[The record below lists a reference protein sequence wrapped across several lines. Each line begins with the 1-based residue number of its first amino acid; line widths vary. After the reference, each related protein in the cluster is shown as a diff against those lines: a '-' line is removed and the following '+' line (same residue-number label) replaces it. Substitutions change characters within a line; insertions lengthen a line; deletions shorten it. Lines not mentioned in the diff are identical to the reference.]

1 MAAIDDLIAQID
13 DPSLRARIEREVAE
27 LQRTRKFG
35 LVFEQHLPE
44 LLPVYSAKPQRGDTV
59 ARRRGSLSE
68 TWLVLRVERDQLHG
82 VKRGAKEPETL
93 SIRDVVVVRQ
103 FGDPIFPSLMA
114 MGRVQNGSAEGPWHT
129 LIEADNY
136 HALQLLEYLYA
147 GQVDCIYID
156 PPYNTGARDWKY
168 NNDYV
173 DANDAWRH
181 SKWLAMMRRRLAIAS
196 RLLKVDGVLIVTIDE
211 HEVHHLGMLL
221 EDLFPRHLRHV
232 VSIVIN
238 PKGTGKHNFARVDEY
253 AIFVVPALGRSVI
266 KGAGVPGV
274 ITPEDIEED
283 SDDVD
288 DEGEIDLEEENGDT
302 EATSDNPFPEDE
314 IDQWEL
320 RHARRRGSE
329 SSYRP
334 QRPNQFYALYIDE
347 RARKVVKAGTS
358 LPPDAKPSHRKVDG
372 LRPIYPIDAE
382 GHERCWR
389 VIPDK
394 MNEFIRDKR
403 VVLGKYNSERD
414 SWTVNV
420 WYRRSVSKKLKTVW
434 WETRHDAGT
443 HGTTLLYKMLGR
455 RGAFP
460 FPKSLYAV
468 RDCLAAVVRDRPNAL
483 IVDFFAGSGTTLHAT
498 ALLNRADNGKRRCI
512 LVTNNEV
519 SEKQAAVLAKKGFSP
534 SDEEWA
540 KHGICRSVAIPR
552 CLAAITGKRP
562 DGQDVNV
569 ECLTGR
575 FRRVT
580 APRSIRQVTLGNGD
594 FASTALRKELVAL
607 VGLTQSKVTGEPW
620 HIEEGKE
627 TAILWDIESTSEFAK
642 ALKDGASSVKTV
654 LVPSD
659 RRHFNAIKETLQSL
673 LPPRESVEEETLP
686 MSDGFAEN
694 FEYFQLDFLD
704 KNQVALKQRFHEILP
719 LLWMRAGC
727 VGPRPGRPARK
738 PNPPY
743 LIAEHGNFA
752 VLLDEMHFR
761 VFKKELTTTRDVLSH
776 VFIVT
781 DSHEAF
787 EEMAVQLS
795 VPRVIQLYRDYLE
808 NFMINKGERA

>member
-1 MAAIDDLIAQID
+1 MAAIDDLVAQIED
-13 DPSLRARIEREVAE
+13 ASLRARIESEVAE
-27 LQRTRKFG
+27 LQRVRKFG

-44 LLPVYSAKPQRGDTV
+44 VVPVHSAKPARGDLV
-59 ARRRGSLSE
+59 ARRAGALTE
-68 TWLVLRVERDQLHG
+68 TWLVLKVERDEVIG
-82 VKRGAKEPETL
+82 VKRGAQQPENL
-93 SIRDVVVVRQ
+93 QIRDVVVVRQ
-103 FGDPIFPSLMA
+103 FGDPIFPSLVP
-114 MGRVQNGSAEGPWHT
+114 MGRIQNGAPEGPWHT

-136 HALQLLEYLYA
+136 HALQLVEYLYA

-181 SKWLAMMRRRLAIAS
+181 SKWLAMMGRRLAIAS
-196 RLLKVDGVLIVTIDE
+196 RLLRVDGVLIVTIDE

-266 KGAGVPGV
+266 KGTGVPGV
-274 ITPEDIEED
+274 AAPEDSEED
-283 SDDVD
+283 SEDIDVESETD
-288 DEGEIDLEEENGDT
+288 VEEEIDDAES
-302 EATSDNPFPEDE
+302 TSDLPFLADE

-347 RARKVVKAGTS
+347 RAGKVVKAGPS
-358 LPPDAKPSHRKVDG
+358 LPLDAKPNHRKVGG

-394 MNEFIRDKR
+394 MNDFIRDKR
-403 VVLGKYNSERD
+403 VVLGKHNVERD

-420 WYRRSVSKKLKTVW
+420 WYRRSTSKKLKTVW

-483 IVDFFAGSGTTLHAT
+483 VLDFFAGSGTTLHAT

-519 SEKQAAVLAKKGFSP
+519 SEKQAAVLSKKGLSP
-534 SDEEWA
+534 ADEEWA

-552 CLAAITGKRP
+552 CLSAITGKRP
-562 DGQDVNV
+562 DGKDIEV
-569 ECLTGR
+569 ESLTGR

-580 APRSIRQVTLGNGD
+580 VPRSIRQITLGNGD

-607 VGLTQSKVTGEPW
+607 AGLTQSKVSDDAW

-627 TAILWDIESTSEFAK
+627 TAILWDVERALEFAR
-642 ALKDGASSVKTV
+642 ALKDSNSVKTV
-654 LVPSD
+654 LVPAD
-659 RRHFNAIKETLQSL
+659 RRRFNAIRETLQAA

-686 MSDGFAEN
+686 MSDGLPEN

-704 KNQVALKQRFHEILP
+704 KDQVALKKQFREILP

-727 VGPRPGRPARK
+727 VGPRPELPARK
-738 PNPPY
+738 PNPQY
-743 LIAEHGNFA
+743 LIPEHSNFA
-752 VLLDEMHFR
+752 VLLDEMQFR
-761 VFKKELTTTRDVLSH
+761 AFKKELAARHDVGE
-776 VFIVT
+776 VFLVT

-787 EEMAVQLS
+787 QEMAAQLT
-795 VPRVIQLYRDYLE
+795 VPRVVQLYRDYLE
-808 NFMINKGERA
+808 NFMINRGNHA